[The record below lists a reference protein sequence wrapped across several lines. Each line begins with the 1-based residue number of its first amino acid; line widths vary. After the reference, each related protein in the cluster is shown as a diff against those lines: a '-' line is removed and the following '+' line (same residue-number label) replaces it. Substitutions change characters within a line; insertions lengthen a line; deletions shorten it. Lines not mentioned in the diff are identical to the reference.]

1 MAERAYWKLL
11 RTKAWDITVR
21 DNEEKDIDG
30 DWICVKVNKSG
41 YVMGMPKAPKVG
53 EPRIIWYCP
62 VSGKWS
68 DEKSEELKKSFET
81 WLL

>member
-1 MAERAYWKLL
+1 
-11 RTKAWDITVR
+11 
-21 DNEEKDIDG
+21 
-30 DWICVKVNKSG
+30 
-41 YVMGMPKAPKVG
+41 MGMPKAPKVG

-81 WLL
+81 WLLQRENTDKWMSQKEYDKAHPDAYEKDMTDDPWT